1 MSLRVFAHIQARPNT
16 IQETE
21 AMLLELIAPTR
32 QEAGCISYQLHK
44 NNADPA
50 GFTFVEEWV
59 SDEALNAH
67 LQTPHLTAAL
77 AKIPLLLA
85 GAPDI
90 RRYTL
95 IA

>member
-1 MSLRVFAHIQARPNT
+1 MSLRVVAHIQARPET
-16 IQETE
+16 IEETK
-21 AMLLELIAPTR
+21 AMLLGLIAPTR
-32 QEAGCISYQLHK
+32 QEAGCISYHLHQ

-50 GFTFVEEWV
+50 DFTFVEEWV
-59 SDEALNAH
+59 SDEALNEH

-77 AKIPLLLA
+77 AKIPRLLA
-85 GAPDI
+85 GPPDI